1 MVELYAVNVPLQAEL
16 SDFSFLFPLLSK
28 EKRCRI
34 ARFVRKEDAL
44 RGLFG
49 EWLIRS
55 VAAGKCGMKPEEFG
69 IGVSEFGKPYFSNF
83 SKMHFNLSHAG
94 TWVLAAF
101 ADEPVGVDVEE
112 IRPIDLNVASIVFSE
127 QECSILAALPPEKQL
142 NYFFRLWTLKESLV
156 KALGKGF
163 GYDLRDFS
171 FTFDDNHYEVR
182 GPVGRDFSFR
192 HYDIGSGYASAAC
205 CTDRV
210 FADHIEIRHLQ
221 Q

>member
-16 SDFSFLFPLLSK
+16 SDLSFLLPLLSE

-44 RGLFG
+44 RGLCG

-55 VAAGKCGMKPEEFG
+55 VAAGKSGMKAEEFE
-69 IGVSEFGKPYFSNF
+69 IDVSEFGKPYFSNF
-83 SKMHFNLSHAG
+83 STMHFNLSHAG

-127 QECSILAALPPEKQL
+127 QECSILSALPPEKQL

-171 FTFDDNHYEVR
+171 FVFDDNHYEVR
-182 GPVGRDFSFR
+182 GPVGRDFCFR

-205 CTDRV
+205 CTDSI